1 MSVLSANRWFGRW
14 PLVLMWGSLNK
25 LWNVSLHQSLF
36 FHSAWQMDLSV
47 LCSSS
52 FCVGQFYLFLFLA
65 SIDDLLELISDWRWA
80 SLNEFVGSSIILFLL
95 ISLIFMLMTS
105 SGTFLAVTWR
115 FLALDQFNYDLHVK
129 HLDQFNDHLHL
140 KHNERT
146 TLYAF

>member
-105 SGTFLAVTWR
+105 SAITTQRHLLPSWKCELSVDLTFWP
-115 FLALDQFNYDLHVK
+115 DSWPP
-129 HLDQFNDHLHL
+129 
-140 KHNERT
+140 
-146 TLYAF
+146 AFFGPFVLLQSREYM